1 MNPNNPN
8 DTIDMMEPK
17 SVVVSVPFVVP
28 FVVPLVELFE
38 LEDAEHPEHLLVAAF
53 QVYVNADLE

>member
-8 DTIDMMEPK
+8 DKIDMMEPK

-28 FVVPLVELFE
+28 FVVPLVELFGI
-38 LEDAEHPEHLLVAAF
+38 DVAEHPSHLLVA
-53 QVYVNADLE
+53 